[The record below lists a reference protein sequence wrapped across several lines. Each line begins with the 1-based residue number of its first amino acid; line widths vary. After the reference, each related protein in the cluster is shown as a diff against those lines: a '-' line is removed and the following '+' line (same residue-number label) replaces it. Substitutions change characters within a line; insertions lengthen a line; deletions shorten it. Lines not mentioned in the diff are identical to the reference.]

1 MPDDIFIRP
10 KKRGRIMVLL
20 SGRGSNFMKIHDA
33 VCAGR
38 IDGDIAI
45 VVSNKE
51 DAPGLTIARERG
63 LETLFLDAKLTPDKE
78 EYDRRIIQEAQQR
91 GVDLI
96 CLAGYM
102 KVLTPLFCAEY
113 KNRIMNIHPALLP
126 SFPGLHVQQKAI
138 DWGVRF
144 SGCTVHF
151 VAAEVDMG
159 PIILQAAVPVLC
171 DDTEETLSARILVE
185 EAQDLSR
192 GRPALFRRQDR
203 GPRPARLHPR
213 IAGGIAEA
221 ALPDHFLVD
230 YVRVYQ
236 RPDDMKK

>member
-1 MPDDIFIRP
+1 MPDDIFISP
-10 KKRGRIMVLL
+10 NKRGRIMVLL
-20 SGRGSNFMKIHDA
+20 SGRGSNFMKIHDT
-33 VCAGR
+33 VRTGR
-38 IDGDIAI
+38 INGDIVL

-51 DAPGLTIARERG
+51 DAPGLAIARERG
-63 LETLFLDAKLTPDKE
+63 LDTLFLNAKLTPDKE
-78 EYDRRIIQEAQQR
+78 EYDRRIMREAQQR

-138 DWGVRF
+138 DWGVRV

-159 PIILQAAVPVLC
+159 PIILQAAVPVLR

-185 EAQDLSR
+185 EHKIYPEAVRLYFE
-192 GRPALFRRQDR
+192 GRIEVHGRRVFIR
-203 GPRPARLHPR
+203 
-213 IAGGIAEA
+213 E
-221 ALPDHFLVD
+221 
-230 YVRVYQ
+230 
-236 RPDDMKK
+236 